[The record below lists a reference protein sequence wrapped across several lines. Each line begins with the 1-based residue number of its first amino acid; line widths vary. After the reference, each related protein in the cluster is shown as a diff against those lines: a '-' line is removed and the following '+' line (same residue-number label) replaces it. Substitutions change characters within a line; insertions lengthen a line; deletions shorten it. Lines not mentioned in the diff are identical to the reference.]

1 MSCTQCS
8 QGVQVFGKKFCR
20 IFLPQYYEIVLW
32 QKKFYLLRAALCHE
46 ESLIGNVWL
55 ASADPRK
62 LSKVARSCK
71 FLKYHKKHK
80 SVL

>member
-1 MSCTQCS
+1 MAQCS

-20 IFLPQYYEIVLW
+20 IFKPQYYEIVLW

-46 ESLIGNVWL
+46 ESSIGNVWL

-62 LSKVARSCK
+62 FSKVARSCK
-71 FLKYHKKHK
+71 FLKYHKKDN
-80 SVL
+80 SVF